1 MTRPKIG
8 KRVAICDSD
17 SLNLYNPIMGTK
29 SEWRGALH
37 KRSLRDFDDVH
48 GHGGGVVLR
57 VDLECAP

>member
-1 MTRPKIG
+1 M
-8 KRVAICDSD
+8 
-17 SLNLYNPIMGTK
+17 IMGTK

-48 GHGGGVVLR
+48 GHGGVVLR